1 MIGNVG
7 SNDDLSLLRA
17 FRKNRA
23 DEERSLTR
31 LASGKRIN
39 TGADDPAGLISSE
52 QLSAAIASLEAES
65 RSIERANSN
74 AAITDGRVAQVSTM
88 LNDVKALQ
96 VASANT
102 GGMSDAEIEA
112 NQMQIDSIVAS
123 ARRFIGD
130 TVSSLDGFKMADGG
144 NAALEDKLN
153 TVATTLASFATGGA
167 NSLASGNFEQAS
179 TALGAAVT
187 NISEVRGTIGA
198 YQKHTLEPRL
208 NSSAIERENLLSARS
223 EIVDTDYAVE
233 TARLA
238 QAKIRTTSTVALL
251 RISRQ
256 NSLRVLDLLS

>member
-1 MIGNVG
+1 MVGKIG
-7 SNDDLSLLRA
+7 SNDELSLLRA

-31 LASGKRIN
+31 LASGKKIN

-130 TVSSLDGFKMADGG
+130 TISSLDGFKMADGG
-144 NAALEDKLN
+144 NAALENKL
-153 TVATTLASFATGGA
+153 TAVADTLSTFATGGT

-179 TALGAAVT
+179 DALSAAVT
-187 NISEVRGTIGA
+187 NISQVRGTIGA
-198 YQKHTLEPRL
+198 YQKHTLEPRQ
-208 NSSAIERENLLSARS
+208 NSSAIERENLLAARS